1 MLIFIVIFFVF
12 MCIVINSTMPSKKY
26 LLVIYISLKTTD
38 LTIREI
44 LIAIKDILLSTRLLP
59 SVSRRKEFNS
69 IPRKVK
75 KKNASLGFYRDAMA
89 SLIFL
94 IGWLPRVINLL
105 LVSFISKKP

>member
-1 MLIFIVIFFVF
+1 M
-12 MCIVINSTMPSKKY
+12 
-26 LLVIYISLKTTD
+26 KTTD

-75 KKNASLGFYRDAMA
+75 IKKQKTKNARMGFYRDAMA

-94 IGWLPRVINLL
+94 IGWLPKVINLL

>member
-1 MLIFIVIFFVF
+1 M
-12 MCIVINSTMPSKKY
+12 
-26 LLVIYISLKTTD
+26 IYISLKTTD

-69 IPRKVK
+69 IPRKVLKKKK
-75 KKNASLGFYRDAMA
+75 KKNARMGFYRDAMA

-94 IGWLPRVINLL
+94 IGWLPKVINLL

>member
-1 MLIFIVIFFVF
+1 M
-12 MCIVINSTMPSKKY
+12 
-26 LLVIYISLKTTD
+26 IYISLKTTD

-75 KKNASLGFYRDAMA
+75 TKKQKTKNARMGFYRDAMA

-94 IGWLPRVINLL
+94 IGWLPKVINLL